1 MPTEP
6 VSATSATRRLR
17 ADLAED
23 EAPPPPPTLA
33 LLAWVAMA
41 AGFVLAC
48 AGNLDLGPAESR
60 LAMAVGSPLGPY
72 GQVFGKWEPGIW
84 PAQVAACRLW
94 AWGEGGRP
102 TSASLRWPAALAGLL
117 LGAILA
123 RRQDQALGTRAGVTL
138 GLAWF
143 GSLAL
148 IDRSAI
154 LGVDLVAA
162 LGLVA
167 ALDRLLGKGSGIVAG
182 LWAALAFL
190 AGGWPPLA
198 ILGLSTVVLGRENA
212 KFSWRL
218 ALPPAIAFAGWTAWA
233 WAVAPADRRFT
244 AWATALSLPLT
255 KSPDW
260 TLGLEVIGL
269 GLPWAPLAALA
280 AWKSTRGSWPEEGKA
295 LVIGWLQV
303 AGAAILAGTLIPGLG
318 EAARLPA
325 LAGLAVAAAAV
336 VDLAWSEKLRDSP
349 RRATLAIVAGLSL
362 LWSLAAVFGGVKLV
376 SEIAYYRPIGL
387 VLAAVAVLTLGLAL
401 ASAWCGRTRWAI
413 GAVLGIALS
422 LKLVH
427 AGYYVPEWNYL
438 FSQGKW
444 GRAIGQWVPPRWP
457 IYTFHDWPADLA
469 FATGH
474 PVRQLNDERQLSTQP
489 EPGPKFVLLLPAEF
503 EHWRRGAPKLLKI
516 RDFQDARGDTRVL
529 ARTEGE
535 YAWYKLVKEARD
547 RDKE

>member
-1 MPTEP
+1 MPAEYL
-6 VSATSATRRLR
+6 SATSPTRRLR
-17 ADLAED
+17 ADAAED
-23 EAPPPPPTLA
+23 EATPTPPTLA
-33 LLAWVAMA
+33 MLAWVAMG

-84 PAQVAACRLW
+84 PAQVAACRVW

-102 TSASLRWPAALAGLL
+102 TSASLRWPAALAGLV
-117 LGAILA
+117 LGAILS
-123 RRQDQALGTRAGVTL
+123 RRQERTLGTRAGMFL

-148 IDRSAI
+148 MDRSAI

-167 ALDRLLGKGSGIVAG
+167 ALDRLIGKGSGLVAG

-198 ILGLSTVVLGRENA
+198 ILGVATIVLGREEA
-212 KFSWRL
+212 RFSWRM
-218 ALPPAIAFAGWTAWA
+218 ALPPAIAFAAWTAWA
-233 WAVAPADRRFT
+233 WAVAPADRRFA
-244 AWATALSLPLT
+244 AWATALSLPLL

-260 TLGLEVIGL
+260 TLGLEVLGL

-280 AWKSTRGSWPEEGKA
+280 AWRSTRESWPEGGRA
-295 LVIGWLQV
+295 LVVGWLQV
-303 AGAAILAGTLIPGLG
+303 AGAAVLAGTLIPGLG

-325 LAGLAVAAAAV
+325 LAGLIVAAAAV
-336 VDLAWSEKLRDSP
+336 VDLAWADTLRDSP
-349 RRATLAIVAGLSL
+349 RRALLAIVGGIAL
-362 LWSLAAVFGGVKLV
+362 LGSLAAGFGGVKLV
-376 SEIAYYRPIGL
+376 SEVAYYRPVGL
-387 VLAAVAVLTLGLAL
+387 FLVGLAVVTL
-401 ASAWCGRTRWAI
+401 LTAITAAWCGRTRWAI
-413 GAVLGIALS
+413 GAVAGLALT
-422 LKLVH
+422 LKLAH
-427 AGYYVPEWNYL
+427 AGYYEPEWNYQ

-474 PVRQLNDERQLSTQP
+474 PVRQLNDERQLSNLP
-489 EPGPKFVLLLPAEF
+489 EPGPKFVLLLPSEF
-503 EHWRRGAPKLLKI
+503 AHWRRGAPKLLKI
-516 RDFQDARGDTRVL
+516 REFQDQRGDARVL
-529 ARTEGE
+529 ARTEGD